1 MVTDPIADMITRIKN
16 GQAAERSVLSLPYSK
31 LKHAVAK
38 ILADSGY
45 IISSELK
52 KNKARQELIIKL
64 GENKIINIRR
74 ISKPGRRLYSS
85 AKRLPRPMGG
95 AGVMIVSTSRGI
107 MTDKNARKAGV
118 GGEMIC
124 EVY

>member
-1 MVTDPIADMITRIKN
+1 MVTDPIADMVTSIKN
-16 GQAAERSVLSLPYSK
+16 GQAAERSVLTVPFSK
-31 LKHAVAK
+31 LKNEVAK
-38 ILADSGY
+38 ILVANGY
-45 IISSELK
+45 IIKTEIK
-52 KNKARQELIIKL
+52 KNKNKPELIIYL
-64 GENKIINIRR
+64 GENRIINLRR

-95 AGVMIVSTSRGI
+95 AGVMIVSTSRGL
-107 MTDKNARKAGV
+107 MSDKDARRAGV